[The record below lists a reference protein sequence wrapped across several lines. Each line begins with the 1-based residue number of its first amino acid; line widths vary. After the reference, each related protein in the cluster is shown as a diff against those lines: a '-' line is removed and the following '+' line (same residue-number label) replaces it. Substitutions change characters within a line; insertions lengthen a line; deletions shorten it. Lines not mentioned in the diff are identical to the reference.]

1 MRTQYCIMRKVTSLY
16 IEACIFNLGVL
27 IMAND
32 IFELSMLLDFYG
44 QLLTASQYKCM
55 DMHYNNDM
63 SLAEIAE
70 ELNISRQ
77 GVHDFIN
84 RGKATLVDLESKL
97 GMVARFRDMKK
108 QLEQLQD
115 DLHLM
120 NLDPNDKGNQFLLE
134 QIDQSLFKIIAKL

>member
-1 MRTQYCIMRKVTSLY
+1 
-16 IEACIFNLGVL
+16 
-27 IMAND
+27 MAND
-32 IFELSMLLDFYG
+32 IFEISMLLDFYG

-55 DMHYNNDM
+55 DLHYNNDM

-70 ELNISRQ
+70 ELSISRQ

-97 GMVARFRDMKK
+97 GMVSKFRDMKK

-120 NLDPNDKGNQFLLE
+120 DLDPNDKGNQFLLE
-134 QIDQSLFKIIAKL
+134 RIDQSLFNIITKL

>member
-1 MRTQYCIMRKVTSLY
+1 MRKATSLY
-16 IEACIFNLGVL
+16 IKACISTMGVL
-27 IMAND
+27 VMAND
-32 IFELSMLLDFYG
+32 IFEISMLLDFYG

-55 DMHYNNDM
+55 DLHYNNDM

-70 ELNISRQ
+70 ELSISRQ

-97 GMVARFRDMKK
+97 GMVAKFRDMKK

-120 NLDPNDKGNQFLLE
+120 DLDPNDKGNQFLLE
-134 QIDQSLFKIIAKL
+134 RIDQSLFNIITKL

>member
-1 MRTQYCIMRKVTSLY
+1 MRKATSLY
-16 IEACIFNLGVL
+16 IKACIITLGVL
-27 IMAND
+27 VMAND
-32 IFELSMLLDFYG
+32 IFEISMLLDFYG

-55 DMHYNNDM
+55 DLHYNNDM

-84 RGKATLVDLESKL
+84 RGKATLVELESKL
-97 GMVARFRDMKK
+97 GMVAKFRDMKK

-134 QIDQSLFKIIAKL
+134 QIDQSLFKIITKL

>member
-1 MRTQYCIMRKVTSLY
+1 MRKATNLY
-16 IEACIFNLGVL
+16 IKACISTMGVL
-27 IMAND
+27 VMAND
-32 IFELSMLLDFYG
+32 IFEISMLLDFYG

-55 DMHYNNDM
+55 DLHYNNDM

-70 ELNISRQ
+70 ELSISRQ

-97 GMVARFRDMKK
+97 GMVAKFRDMKK

-134 QIDQSLFKIIAKL
+134 RIDQSLFNIITKL

>member
-16 IEACIFNLGVL
+16 IETCIFNLGVL

>member
-1 MRTQYCIMRKVTSLY
+1 MRKVTSLY

>member
-1 MRTQYCIMRKVTSLY
+1 
-16 IEACIFNLGVL
+16 
-27 IMAND
+27 MAND
-32 IFELSMLLDFYG
+32 IFEISMLLDFYG
-44 QLLTASQYKCM
+44 QLLTASQLKCM
-55 DMHYNNDM
+55 DLHYNNDM

-84 RGKATLVDLESKL
+84 RGKATLVELEEKL
-97 GMVARFRDMKK
+97 GMVARFREMKK
-108 QLEQLQD
+108 QLERLQD

-134 QIDQSLFKIIAKL
+134 QIDQSLFNIITKL

>member
-1 MRTQYCIMRKVTSLY
+1 MRKVTSLY
-16 IEACIFNLGVL
+16 IKACIFNLGVL

>member
-1 MRTQYCIMRKVTSLY
+1 MRKATNLY
-16 IEACIFNLGVL
+16 IKACISTMGVL
-27 IMAND
+27 VMAND
-32 IFELSMLLDFYG
+32 IFEISMLLDFYG

-55 DMHYNNDM
+55 DLHYNNDM

-70 ELNISRQ
+70 ELSISRQ

-97 GMVARFRDMKK
+97 GMVSKFRDMKK

-120 NLDPNDKGNQFLLE
+120 DLDPNDKGNQFLLE
-134 QIDQSLFKIIAKL
+134 RIDQSLFNIITKL

>member
-1 MRTQYCIMRKVTSLY
+1 MRKATSLY
-16 IEACIFNLGVL
+16 IKACISTMGVL
-27 IMAND
+27 VMAND
-32 IFELSMLLDFYG
+32 IFEISMLLDFYG

-55 DMHYNNDM
+55 DLHYNNDM

-70 ELNISRQ
+70 ELSISRQ

-97 GMVARFRDMKK
+97 GMVAKFRDMKK

-134 QIDQSLFKIIAKL
+134 RIDQSLFNIITKL

>member
-1 MRTQYCIMRKVTSLY
+1 MRKATSLY
-16 IEACIFNLGVL
+16 IKTCISTMGVL
-27 IMAND
+27 VMAND
-32 IFELSMLLDFYG
+32 IFEISMLLDFYG

-55 DMHYNNDM
+55 DLHYNNDM

-70 ELNISRQ
+70 ELSISRQ

-97 GMVARFRDMKK
+97 GMVAKFRDMKK

-134 QIDQSLFKIIAKL
+134 RIDQSLFNIITKL

>member
-1 MRTQYCIMRKVTSLY
+1 MRKATNLY
-16 IEACIFNLGVL
+16 IKACISTMGVL
-27 IMAND
+27 VMAND
-32 IFELSMLLDFYG
+32 IFEISMLLDFYG

-55 DMHYNNDM
+55 DLHYNNDM

-70 ELNISRQ
+70 ELSISRQ

-84 RGKATLVDLESKL
+84 RGKATLVDLELKL
-97 GMVARFRDMKK
+97 GMVAKFRDMKK

-134 QIDQSLFKIIAKL
+134 RIDQSLFNIITKL